1 MGDSAPVRSHAIEA
15 GIRRAAD
22 ERLCLLLP
30 HTTATMRAARYHGRA
45 DVRVEEVKSASVGP
59 GEVRIEVG
67 ACGICGSDLHE
78 YAAGP
83 IFVPDGTPHPVSGD
97 RLPITMGHEF
107 SGVVREAGEGVD
119 DLAAGD
125 RVAINPILSCGECR
139 QCVEGNYHVCDSI
152 GFIGLSGGGGGFAEE
167 FVADAEH
174 AVPLADEV
182 SLAAGALV
190 EPLSVGFHAVRRSGL
205 QVGDDIAVFG
215 SGPIGLSVVQCARA
229 AGAGRII
236 VSEPRDAR
244 RERAAACGADDLV
257 DPAATDAVDHIAEA
271 TGGGVDVAL
280 EAAGVGATYD
290 AALGSARPGGTVTVV
305 SIWEEE
311 VTTDPNAVVLGERTV
326 TGTLA
331 YLGGPRADEEFGD
344 VIDMLAEGTLDPEPL
359 ITDRIGL
366 DGVVDEGF
374 EALLDEDSDQVKIL
388 VEP

>member
-1 MGDSAPVRSHAIEA
+1 MFRVTSYHCR
-15 GIRRAAD
+15 
-22 ERLCLLLP
+22 
-30 HTTATMRAARYHGRA
+30 MRAARYHGRR
-45 DVRVEEVKSASVGP
+45 DVRVEDVGTTP
-59 GEVRIEVG
+59 VGLGEVRIEVG

-83 IFVPDGTPHPVSGD
+83 IFVPDESPHPVSGE

-107 SGVVREAGEGVD
+107 SGVVREVGEGVH

-125 RVAINPILSCGECR
+125 RVAINPILYCGECR
-139 QCVEGNYHVCDSI
+139 QCAEGNYHRCDSV

-167 FVADAEH
+167 FVVDAEH
-174 AVPLADEV
+174 AVPLADDV

-190 EPLSVGFHAVRRSGL
+190 EPLSVALHAVRRSGL
-205 QVGDDIAVFG
+205 RAGDDVAVFG

-229 AGAGRII
+229 AGAGRIF

-257 DPAATDAVDHIAEA
+257 DPTATDAVDHVAGA
-271 TGGGVDVAL
+271 TGGGVDVAF
-280 EAAGVGATYD
+280 EVAGVEATYD
-290 AALGSARPGGTVTVV
+290 AALGSTRPGGTVAVV

-311 VTTDPNAVVLGERTV
+311 VATDPNTVVLGERTV

-331 YLGGPRADEEFGD
+331 YLGGPRSGEEFG
-344 VIDMLAEGTLDPEPL
+344 VVVDMLANGTLDPEPL

-366 DGVVDEGF
+366 DGIVDDGF
-374 EALLDEDSDQVKIL
+374 EALLAEDSDQVKIL